1 MNLDE
6 ILEKLEGNKSSAENI
21 LEKSAETIDSNEE
34 ISYNTNIK
42 NEEKEISN
50 TPNDEMLEKMAQAKD
65 KGIIMAREMFKELTK
80 LMNQ

>member
-65 KGIIMAREMFKELTK
+65 MGIIMAREMFKELTK